1 MGTKVD
7 AASTLSAR
15 LRYRPGKEIEVYD
28 AFYTEVKFPDAEIP
42 IKAVCDPLDSF
53 FFIHMLYSTLVD
65 ADWLDTEDFVSDGA
79 VSREL
84 GESLETLSRKLDM
97 HVLQWWDA
105 KTELNRRRSHI
116 LKQLMDAGDRPR
128 GIYTLTVPTGGG
140 KTVSPM
146 GFALRH
152 ALAHSNG
159 DTALCRIIYVIPYT
173 SIIEQTQEVFE
184 RIFGSENVIA
194 HYANVDYLEDEN
206 GRISDVD
213 KRRLLASENWDA
225 PIILT
230 TAVQFFESLFG
241 NRSSRCRKLH
251 NIANSVLIFDEAQM
265 LPPDYLEP
273 CVWAISQLVSN
284 YGCTSVL
291 CTATQ
296 PSLNPLIKKWIPEGV
311 RELCEDTVGNHEFF
325 RRVDY
330 QKEGVLSDEVLAE
343 KLSQE
348 KQVLCIV
355 NRRDQAQRLYGMLPE
370 KNRFHLSTAMTAEHR
385 RSILNMV
392 QSLLDDGETCRVV
405 STSLIEAGVDV
416 SFPSVY
422 RAVAG
427 LDSLIQAAGRC
438 NRNGEPWARRGT
450 VHLFDTE
457 QPSPRGMAQAIAT
470 ARRIMEQFEDIAS
483 PQAVKAYFDS
493 YYYQLKDGRAKDA
506 AEIMPLMQKLAFRTV
521 ADKFHLVDSA
531 AFTVYVPRGEGEN

>member
-28 AFYTEVKFPDAEIP
+28 AFHTEVKFTDAEIP
-42 IKAVCDPLDSF
+42 TKAACDPLDSF

-140 KTVSPM
+140 KTVSSM

-159 DTALCRIIYVIPYT
+159 DTALRRIIYVIPYT

-230 TAVQFFESLFG
+230 TAVQFFESLVARLDAE
-241 NRSSRCRKLH
+241 NY
-251 NIANSVLIFDEAQM
+251 I
-265 LPPDYLEP
+265 
-273 CVWAISQLVSN
+273 ISQ
-284 YGCTSVL
+284 
-291 CTATQ
+291 
-296 PSLNPLIKKWIPEGV
+296 
-311 RELCEDTVGNHEFF
+311 TVF
-325 RRVDY
+325 
-330 QKEGVLSDEVLAE
+330 
-343 KLSQE
+343 
-348 KQVLCIV
+348 
-355 NRRDQAQRLYGMLPE
+355 
-370 KNRFHLSTAMTAEHR
+370 
-385 RSILNMV
+385 
-392 QSLLDDGETCRVV
+392 
-405 STSLIEAGVDV
+405 
-416 SFPSVY
+416 
-422 RAVAG
+422 
-427 LDSLIQAAGRC
+427 
-438 NRNGEPWARRGT
+438 
-450 VHLFDTE
+450 
-457 QPSPRGMAQAIAT
+457 
-470 ARRIMEQFEDIAS
+470 
-483 PQAVKAYFDS
+483 
-493 YYYQLKDGRAKDA
+493 
-506 AEIMPLMQKLAFRTV
+506 
-521 ADKFHLVDSA
+521 
-531 AFTVYVPRGEGEN
+531 